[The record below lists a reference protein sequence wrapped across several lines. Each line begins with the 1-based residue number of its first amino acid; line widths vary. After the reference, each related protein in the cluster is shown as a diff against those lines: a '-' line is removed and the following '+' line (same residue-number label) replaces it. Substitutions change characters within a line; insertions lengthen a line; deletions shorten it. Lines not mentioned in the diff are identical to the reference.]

1 MKIIASI
8 AVLGLLATPV
18 LAAET
23 GVKADAKAGS
33 NTTMKGDMPGMT
45 MKGDHDKMGGSM
57 QGSMSGTMMMSGG
70 DHAKMMSDKQK
81 KAKAQAM
88 TDSSASS
95 SASGAPGNTMMMS
108 GKDKH

>member
-1 MKIIASI
+1 MKLVATIA
-8 AVLGLLATPV
+8 ALVLLAAPA

-23 GVKADAKAGS
+23 GDNANAKAGS

-45 MKGDHDKMGGSM
+45 MKGDHDKAGASM
-57 QGSMSGTMMMSGG
+57 SGSMSGTMMMSSG

-81 KAKAQAM
+81 KDEAKAM
-88 TDSSASS
+88 SNSSAS
-95 SASGAPGNTMMMS
+95 AAPGGTMMMS

>member
-1 MKIIASI
+1 MKIIATI
-8 AVLGLLATPV
+8 AALGLLAGPA

-23 GVKADAKAGS
+23 NAKADAKANS
-33 NTTMKGDMPGMT
+33 NTTMKGDMPGMM

-57 QGSMSGTMMMSGG
+57 QGSMSGTMMMSG

-81 KAKAQAM
+81 KDKAKAM
-88 TDSSASS
+88 SDSSAS
-95 SASGAPGNTMMMS
+95 ATPGNTMMMS

>member
-1 MKIIASI
+1 MKIIATI
-8 AVLGLLATPV
+8 AALGLLAVPA

-23 GVKADAKAGS
+23 GAKAGS

-57 QGSMSGTMMMSGG
+57 SGTMMMSSG

-81 KAKAQAM
+81 KAKAKAM
-88 TDSSASS
+88 SDSSAT
-95 SASGAPGNTMMMS
+95 AAPGGTMMMS